1 MSNSQ
6 SIHDPFAIASDHSI
20 CITEGIIRPNSSK
33 YTATKVK
40 FRWDLCSFLMPRK
53 NSEGYSWSSGRPHC
67 DELVTHHTLQPHTAH
82 VEVPAQSTTKPMHRS
97 GIRTCEARQV
107 SHKMVILPFW
117 NCNVSS
123 QDKRSLPRVKC
134 QHVCWNWIEK
144 QWHSSSNI
152 GMQQCPSQVA
162 PLYCPHSLAH
172 ILHPPMLARCYSP
185 NCQTQCPR
193 TCKEWWLRQR
203 GKIAYRLSVQQLR
216 ERKPANSKQNKWD
229 QRRKNLMTVHSS

>member
-20 CITEGIIRPNSSK
+20 WITEGITRPNSSK

-40 FRWDLCSFLMPRK
+40 FRWDLCSFSCLGKFRGLVLK
-53 NSEGYSWSSGRPHC
+53 FRQTSLWRTGNSSYSAAPHRTC
-67 DELVTHHTLQPHTAH
+67 RSAC
-82 VEVPAQSTTKPMHRS
+82 QSTTKPMHRS

-107 SHKMVILPFW
+107 SHKMVILPFR
-117 NCNVSS
+117 NCNVTSK
-123 QDKRSLPRVKC
+123 DKRSLPPVKC

-203 GKIAYRLSVQQLR
+203 GIIAYRLSVQQLR
-216 ERKPANSKQNKWD
+216 ERKPSNSRWNKWD